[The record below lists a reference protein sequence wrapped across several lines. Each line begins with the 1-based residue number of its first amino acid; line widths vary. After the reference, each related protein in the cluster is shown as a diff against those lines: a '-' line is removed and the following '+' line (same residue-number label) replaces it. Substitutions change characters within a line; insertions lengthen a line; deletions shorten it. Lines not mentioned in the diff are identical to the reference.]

1 MMKKLSPRVIAALTT
16 IAALVASGLAS
27 KSAW

>member
-1 MMKKLSPRVIAALTT
+1 MKKLSPRAIGVLTT
-16 IAALVASGLAS
+16 IAALLASGAFS

>member
-1 MMKKLSPRVIAALTT
+1 MKKLSPRVLAALTT
-16 IAALVASGLAS
+16 LAALVASGLAN